1 MIRITASLLSAF
13 RGKCCWRRLGKTHY
27 GVQLLRVLS
36 CTFCRV
42 GPVSGDGGLHAS
54 TPQIEQ
60 LPGENVAGGVWRKLI
75 TGSNYSARG
84 LSAGVVACTRLQHK
98 SSNYFPHRGSAPQ
111 WLYVRF
117 VGGYEPPRALCLRGS
132 SLWSD
137 GPAIAWRSGPQRIT
151 ESRALRTKSRM
162 RLV

>member
-42 GPVSGDGGLHAS
+42 GAVSGDGGLHAS

-117 VGGYEPPRALCLRGS
+117 VGGGTRMPKTWCLR
-132 SLWSD
+132 
-137 GPAIAWRSGPQRIT
+137 WRSGLP
-151 ESRALRTKSRM
+151 SASLRGVAPLADERSSD
-162 RLV
+162 L